1 MSINSLYWLWLQNV
15 LGAGAQ
21 LREAIEYFGGAK
33 GIFDADEYS
42 LKFSGIFNPNQV
54 SALGNKSLAK
64 AQDIQSLCK
73 LHGWQ
78 IIDFEDE
85 AYPQRLA
92 EIENPPAVLYVDG
105 DLPGIDDNLYISI
118 VGARKASDYAIK
130 AAEVMSRG
138 VAEHGAVV
146 VSGAALGVDSAAH
159 NGAILCGGKTVAVLG
174 CGFGVNYLMSNQP
187 LRDAIRNNGALLTEF
202 PPFTAAS
209 KYTFPIRNRIISG
222 ISLAVLVVEAGVKSG
237 SLITARYAMEQG
249 KEVFAIPCSI
259 LEDAFSGTN
268 RLIDDGAS
276 VATKPLDLL
285 YPFATQFGIDIG
297 KVKSVSQLMK
307 AKPKR
312 EEANYSSNEAQK
324 ISFENNTASRGKRAE
339 RQNAAAALTGDNLAV
354 YNALSDEL
362 MHIDEITQKANL
374 PLGSVLTALTTLE
387 LMDLAES
394 AGGKRYKL
402 S

>member
-1 MSINSLYWLWLQNV
+1 MSNNALYWLWLQNA
-15 LGAGAQ
+15 LGAGAE
-21 LREAIEYFGGAK
+21 LRDAIEYFGGAK
-33 GIFDADEYS
+33 GIYDADEYS
-42 LKFSGIFNPNQV
+42 LKFSGIFTPNQV
-54 SALGNKSLAK
+54 SALSDKSLSK
-64 AQDIQSLCK
+64 AEDIKSLCK

-78 IIDFEDE
+78 IIDFDDED
-85 AYPQRLA
+85 YPQRLNDVP
-92 EIENPPAVLYVDG
+92 NPPAVLYVDG
-105 DLPGIDDNLYISI
+105 DLPRIDDNLYISI
-118 VGARKASDYAIK
+118 VGARKASDYAVK
-130 AAEVMSRG
+130 AAEIMSRG

-174 CGFGVNYLMSNQP
+174 CGFGVNYLISNQP
-187 LRDAIRNNGALLTEF
+187 LRDAIKNNGALLTEF
-202 PPFTAAS
+202 PPFTPAS

-249 KEVFAIPCSI
+249 REVFAIPCSI

-285 YPFATQFGIDIG
+285 YPFAERFGIDIG
-297 KVKSVSQLMK
+297 SVKTPSEIMK
-307 AKPKR
+307 SKPKR
-312 EEANYSSNEAQK
+312 EQANYNAYENAK
-324 ISFENNTASRGKRAE
+324 ISFDNNRASRSKRAS
-339 RQNAAAALTGDNLAV
+339 RQNAASTLDGDNLTV
-354 YNALSDEL
+354 YNALTDEL
-362 MHIDEITQKANL
+362 MHIDEITQKTNL

>member
-1 MSINSLYWLWLQNV
+1 MSNNVLYWLWLQNA
-15 LGAGAQ
+15 LGAGAE

-33 GIFDADEYS
+33 GIYDADEYS

-54 SALGNKSLAK
+54 LALCNKSLGK
-64 AQDIQSLCK
+64 AEDIQSLCK
-73 LHGWQ
+73 LHGWS
-78 IIDFEDE
+78 IIDFED
-85 AYPQRLA
+85 ADYPQRLA
-92 EIENPPAVLYVDG
+92 DIANPPAVLYVDG
-105 DLPGIDDNLYISI
+105 NLPSVDDNLFISI
-118 VGARKASDYAIK
+118 VGARKASDYAVK
-130 AAEVMSRG
+130 AAEIMSRG

-146 VSGAALGVDSAAH
+146 VSGGALGVDSAAH

-174 CGFGVNYLMSNQP
+174 CGFGVNYLMFNQP
-187 LRDAIRNNGALLTEF
+187 LRDAIRNNGALITEF
-202 PPFTAAS
+202 PPFTPAS

-249 KEVFAIPCSI
+249 REVFAIPCSI

-285 YPFATQFGIDIG
+285 YPFARQFGINIG

-312 EEANYSSNEAQK
+312 EANFASDESKRYF
-324 ISFENNTASRGKRAE
+324 FENNSESRSLRGK
-339 RQNAAAALTGDNLAV
+339 RQNAAASLSGDNLAV
-354 YNALSDEL
+354 YNVLTQEL
-362 MHIDEITQKANL
+362 MHIDEITEKAKL
-374 PLGSVLTALTTLE
+374 PLGSVLAALTTLE
-387 LMDLAES
+387 LMDLAQS

>member
-1 MSINSLYWLWLQNV
+1 MSNNVLYWLWLQNA
-15 LGAGAQ
+15 LGAGAE
-21 LREAIEYFGGAK
+21 LREATEYFGGAK
-33 GIFDADEYS
+33 DIYDADEYS
-42 LKFSGIFNPNQV
+42 LKFSGIFTPAQV
-54 SALGNKSLAK
+54 TALSSKSLSK
-64 AQDIQSLCK
+64 AEDTLSLCK

-78 IIDFEDE
+78 IIDFEDG
-85 AYPQRLA
+85 AYPQRLRD
-92 EIENPPAVLYVDG
+92 IENPPAVLYVDG
-105 DLPGIDDNLYISI
+105 ELPNVDSHLYISI
-118 VGARKASDYAIK
+118 VGARKASDYAVK
-130 AAEVMSRG
+130 AAELMSRG

-146 VSGAALGVDSAAH
+146 VSGGALGVDSAAH

-174 CGFGVNYLMSNQP
+174 CGFGVNYLMANQP
-187 LRDAIRNNGALLTEF
+187 LRNAIKANGALLTEF
-202 PPFTAAS
+202 PPFTPAT

-222 ISLAVLVVEAGVKSG
+222 ISLALLIVEAGVKSG

-259 LEDAFSGTN
+259 LEDAFAGTN

-285 YPFATQFGIDIG
+285 YPFALDFGIDIG

-307 AKPKR
+307 AKPKK
-312 EEANYSSNEAQK
+312 EANYSFNEAEK
-324 ISFENNTASRGKRAE
+324 YSFENNSESRGKRAK
-339 RQNAAAALTGDNLAV
+339 RQSAAATLSGDDLTV
-354 YNALSDEL
+354 YNALGEEL

-374 PLGSVLTALTTLE
+374 PIGRVLTSLTTLE

-394 AGGKRYKL
+394 TGGKRYKL